1 MIRRCAPLVREL
13 VPCPDAARTFHRLAS
28 LPHCLFLDSSLR
40 HATLGQYSFL
50 TADPFDFQWLDAG
63 GMAAALPD
71 IPSRRGQEG
80 WPTGPAGLR
89 EVQDRLMRWST
100 PRIEG
105 LPPFQGGAAGCFGY
119 ELGRGLERL
128 PAPEFDD
135 FQVPAMALGWY
146 DVVVAWDHSA
156 GRAWIIS
163 QGLPE
168 VDPDQRM
175 ARAEARAE
183 QMLRWME
190 QDTDSGKPRQ
200 ASLDIGG
207 PLHPASP
214 SGVYS
219 NFTARQYRDAVAQ
232 AIEWI
237 GRGDAFQVNLSQR
250 LLKRFQDD
258 PRLTYQRLRHLS
270 PATFAG
276 FFDLGPYQLLTISP
290 ERFWQVRAGL
300 VEARPI
306 KGTRREWGRAEAD
319 LFAQSDLAQSAKD
332 QSENVMIVDLMR
344 NDLSRVCEA
353 DSIHVPVLCGLESYG
368 YVHHLVSAVQGRLRA
383 HADVVDLL
391 RCTFPSGSV
400 TGAPKIRAMEI
411 ITELERVAR
420 GAYCGGLGYL
430 SVTGDADLNVL
441 IRSMTIG
448 GGWCQFPVGGGIVAT
463 SDPEQELQETWHKAA
478 GMLPVLC

>member
-1 MIRRCAPLVREL
+1 M
-13 VPCPDAARTFHRLAS
+13 
-28 LPHCLFLDSSLR
+28 
-40 HATLGQYSFL
+40 
-50 TADPFDFQWLDAG
+50 
-63 GMAAALPD
+63 
-71 IPSRRGQEG
+71 
-80 WPTGPAGLR
+80 GPAGLQEIR
-89 EVQDRLMRWST
+89 DRLVRWST
-100 PRIEG
+100 ERTEG

-128 PAPEFDD
+128 PPPEFDD
-135 FQVPAMALGWY
+135 FHVPAMALGWY
-146 DVVVAWDHSA
+146 DVVLAWDHRA

-168 VDPDQRM
+168 LDPVRRL

-183 QMLRWME
+183 QMLRWLDHE
-190 QDTDSGKPRQ
+190 PEAVDKPQ
-200 ASLDIGG
+200 ANLALSG

-214 SGVYS
+214 AGVYS
-219 NFTARQYRDAVAQ
+219 NFTAEQYRDAVAQ
-232 AIEWI
+232 AIAWI

-258 PRLTYQRLRHLS
+258 PRLTYQRLRELS

-276 FFDLGPYQLLTISP
+276 YFDLGPYQLLTISP
-290 ERFWQVRAGL
+290 ERFWRVEAGH

-306 KGTRREWGRAEAD
+306 KGTRRELGLTEAD
-319 LFAQSDLAQSAKD
+319 LFTQSDLTQSAKD

-368 YVHHLVSAVQGRLRA
+368 YVHHLVSVVQGRLRA
-383 HADVVDLL
+383 HADIVDLL
-391 RCTFPSGSV
+391 CCTFPSGSV

-463 SDPEQELQETWHKAA
+463 SDPDQELQETWHKAA
-478 GMLPVLC
+478 GMLRGLS